1 MNEEKLKKLQAQ
13 VRIGG
18 KGTPRRK
25 KKVVHA
31 TAETDDKKLQSCL
44 KKLNVNPIPG
54 IEEVNMFK
62 DDGTVLHFNNPKT
75 QAAGGANTFAIT
87 GRADEKQITEM
98 LPGIFSQL
106 GPDSMSQL
114 RRLATSINAQR
125 ATQARPAEGGED
137 DDFVPDLKSNFDEAS
152 KGEAPSGK
160 KSVNKSF
167 D

>member
-1 MNEEKLKKLQAQ
+1 MNEEKLRKLQAQ

-106 GPDSMSQL
+106 GPDSMTQL
-114 RRLATSINAQR
+114 RRLASSINAQR
-125 ATQARPAEGGED
+125 ATQVRPTEGGDD

-152 KGEAPSGK
+152 KGEAPSAK
-160 KSVNKSF
+160 KSVW
-167 D
+167 